1 MRLMSIIMKTMLEM
15 IKKFLKINQSSE
27 TSMMI
32 DQFDLQNNIGIMIWK
47 RMNMNKKK
55 LRL

>member
-1 MRLMSIIMKTMLEM
+1 MRLMSIIMKTMLGM

-32 DQFDLQNNIGIMIWK
+32 DRFDQQNNIGIMIWK

-55 LRL
+55 LKL

>member
-32 DQFDLQNNIGIMIWK
+32 DRFDQQNNIGIMIWK

-55 LRL
+55 LKL